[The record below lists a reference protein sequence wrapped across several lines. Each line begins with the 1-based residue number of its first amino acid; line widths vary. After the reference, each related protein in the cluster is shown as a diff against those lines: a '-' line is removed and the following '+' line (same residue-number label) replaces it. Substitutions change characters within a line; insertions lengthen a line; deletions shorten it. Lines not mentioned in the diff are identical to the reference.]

1 MTWHQDSLLNN
12 LGWEKG
18 VGVDESWPC
27 VCRWSCRMGTW
38 AFTVILFLLFKM
50 FEIFHRKSKTKPKT
64 PAKQM
69 PPMVPM
75 SEGGREHSRALANK
89 LLLCWKLLASCS
101 KKSVCLIHL
110 MNYLQVII
118 ILFPN
123 CCLWKEKTTSFPTI
137 TKNTKPGILSSESPT
152 TRAPRRRA
160 SLSAEPPVRQPPHS
174 CSEEGLRH
182 HPCWSECLAFTFV
195 SILRFVPIKKRTK
208 FLLKESIPGFL

>member
-1 MTWHQDSLLNN
+1 MKAGLASVAEAA
-12 LGWEKG
+12 GWEHG
-18 VGVDESWPC
+18 HSLWY
-27 VCRWSCRMGTW
+27 
-38 AFTVILFLLFKM
+38 FFFFLKCLKFFIEKV
-50 FEIFHRKSKTKPKT
+50 KQNQKPQPNKCHLWY
-64 PAKQM
+64 PW
-69 PPMVPM
+69 VR
-75 SEGGREHSRALANK
+75 GGREHSRALANK

-195 SILRFVPIKKRTK
+195 SILRFVPIKKRKK
-208 FLLKESIPGFL
+208 FLLKASIPGFL